1 LIEVPLPPC
10 AEAVFF
16 AGFIVQGAH
25 LLDPAAKRKLLGFII
40 LPLYGLRPDE
50 PG

>member
-16 AGFIVQGAH
+16 AGFIVQGAD
-25 LLDPAAKRKLLGFII
+25 LLDPAAKRFII
-40 LPLYGLRPDE
+40 LPLYGLRHDE